1 MQTTKNED
9 PEMAKLDLALAA
21 VKEDILS
28 TNKQITDERKWVI
41 AVAKIIASYNDK
53 VSLPPLVPR
62 RPAPPC
68 PALH

>member
-1 MQTTKNED
+1 
-9 PEMAKLDLALAA
+9 MAKLDLALAA

-53 VSLPPLVPR
+53 VSLVSPLRCVALGTR
-62 RPAPPC
+62 RID
-68 PALH
+68 